1 MLFEVKEVGF
11 DCPSEPKSQFYLI
24 KDNWNDWFEYNTLYD
39 LVYVNNKGRKLNI
52 GGVKIGQF
60 DMVED
65 QKRPDI
71 PESFDILDNCF
82 FSLGQDVSYYER
94 LNKLGENLLHQV
106 LSALKDVA
114 LNQELFK
121 KAREEN
127 VTKVSLLRSV
137 SPASV
142 KGQYKRL
149 AHGDATL
156 TEFQFTYKAPKNEGQ
171 LSPPMKM
178 TFEVIPESNPPTNVH
193 ILIGRNGVGKTHLL
207 NNMIKSLVDSN
218 AKKSDVGQFTSSEVN
233 DSQDLFA
240 SVVSVTFS
248 AFDSSEPLKERK
260 NKAEGIQ
267 YTYIGLKKAISDDED
282 YDDDVHIPKSH
293 KILNEE
299 FVDSVKACILSAKV
313 VRWLRAVKML
323 EGDPV
328 FKEVEVSNLVNSKNE
343 QKLKQTASLLF
354 EKLSSGHKIVLL
366 TITRLVE
373 SVEERTLVLLDEPE
387 GHLHP
392 PLLSAFTR
400 ALSDLLVQ
408 RNGVAII
415 ATHSPV
421 VLQEVPRSCVWKL
434 RRTRSEAVAERL
446 EIESFGENIGTLTK
460 EVFGL
465 EVTQSGFHSLLQDA
479 VKKRRNIESIINY
492 FNGEL
497 GMEAQAIIR
506 ILLAL
511 KEKED

>member
-1 MLFEVKEVGF
+1 MFFEVKEVGF
-11 DCPSEPKSQFYLI
+11 ICPSVPKDQFYLI
-24 KDNWNDWFEYNTLYD
+24 KDNWDDWFEFNTLYD
-39 LVYVNNKGRKLNI
+39 LVYVDQKGRKKNI

-60 DMVED
+60 DMKN

-71 PESFDILDNCF
+71 PDSFNKLDECF
-82 FSLGQDVSYYER
+82 FSLGQDVSYYEN
-94 LNKLGENLLHQV
+94 LIKLGENARHLV
-106 LSALKDVA
+106 LNALRDIA

-121 KAREEN
+121 SVRKLN
-127 VTKVSLLRSV
+127 VTKTSLLRNV
-137 SPASV
+137 TTTSV
-142 KGQYKRL
+142 KGQYRRL
-149 AHGDATL
+149 ANGDATL
-156 TEFQFTYKAPKNEGQ
+156 TEFEFTYKAPKNKDQ
-171 LSPPMKM
+171 LSPAMKM
-178 TFEVIPESNPPTNVH
+178 TFNVFPESNPPTNVH
-193 ILIGRNGVGKTHLL
+193 ILIGRNGVGKTRLL
-207 NNMIKSLVDSN
+207 NNMVKSLVDNS
-218 AKKSDVGQFTSSEVN
+218 AKKSEVGYFKSSE
-233 DSQDLFA
+233 DTQDLFA

-248 AFDSSEPLKERK
+248 AFDSSRPLKEQK
-260 NKAEGIQ
+260 HIDEGIR
-267 YTYIGLKKAISDDED
+267 YTYIGLKQANQQDDEMQ
-282 YDDDVHIPKSH
+282 ILKNPEM
-293 KILNEE
+293 LNEE
-299 FVDSVKACILSAKV
+299 FVSSIKACILSAKV

-328 FKEVEVSNLVNSKNE
+328 FKEVEVSRLVNSKSE
-343 QKLKQTASLLF
+343 EILEKKASLLF

-400 ALSDLLVQ
+400 ALSDLLIQ

-421 VLQEVPRSCVWKL
+421 VLQEVPKSCVWKL
-434 RRTRSEAVAERL
+434 RRTRSEAIAERL

-465 EVTQSGFHSLLQDA
+465 EVTQSGFHSLLED
-479 VKKRRNIESIINY
+479 VIRKKRRLNTVSDVTEY

-497 GMEAQAIIR
+497 GMEAQAIVSI
-506 ILLAL
+506 ILASLN
-511 KEKED
+511 KEED